1 MTTDIL
7 TLTRVAGEEKARQYL
22 AITPGTGRCPCR
34 RGRRPSSASQWGTT
48 RAQGE
53 QSVGVGADLGAHV
66 GEGVEVVISGQ
77 VPVRTDRVGVDPGR
91 QLGEGGVGVDGHH
104 PAILTQLRDD
114 RPDAGRDGGF
124 CRSGSAGWWSWSIS
138 PDGVSWSC
146 SNCVT
151 IFTHTTWGDD
161 G

>member
-77 VPVRTDRVGVDPGR
+77 VPVRTDRMGSIRAASLAKEVSASMATTRTSDAVAR
-91 QLGEGGVGVDGHH
+91 RS
-104 PAILTQLRDD
+104 TRR
-114 RPDAGRDGGF
+114 RPRRWF